1 MRVSRNLVK
10 RKYASRS
17 ISWREIRINKRA
29 SPPGAEARR
38 PVGRAVAPQ
47 ILGDGAGA
55 LVDSD
60 KVGPAMIRI
69 LKRNPAK

>member
-1 MRVSRNLVK
+1 M
-10 RKYASRS
+10 
-17 ISWREIRINKRA
+17 RINKRA
-29 SPPGAEARR
+29 LPPGAEARR